1 MSEPSSRRVIVTGAT
16 GYVGS
21 ALSTDLRSAGWLV
34 CEARR
39 PGRPSHGPSIPY
51 RLDSALDPEWFQ
63 GVYGLVH
70 CAYDFTLTD
79 PDDIWRVNVDGSV
92 RLFEAAASAGVAK
105 RILLSTMS
113 AFEGC
118 RSDYG
123 RAKLEIE
130 RRTAAPGTAIIR
142 PGLVWGG
149 AGGGLFGV
157 LERVAATLPVVP
169 LVAADRRVLYPAHIE
184 DLSELVRSILSGDV
198 DHGTR
203 PIMAAA
209 DEPISLRQLVRHLA
223 SEAGR
228 NPIVLPV
235 SASIV
240 EFSLR
245 CCEWFGM
252 RLPFRSDS
260 LRSLVHLDADRMFIG
275 AALETQRFRP
285 LLTATGGPS
294 EIPPDVSG

>member
-1 MSEPSSRRVIVTGAT
+1 MRERSSRRVIVTGST
-16 GYVGS
+16 GYIGS
-21 ALSTDLRSAGWLV
+21 ALLTNLRSAGWPV
-34 CEARR
+34 CAARR
-39 PGRPSHGPSIPY
+39 PGRPSHEPSIPY
-51 RLDSALDPEWFQ
+51 RLDSAVDPEWFQ

-79 PDDIWRVNVDGSV
+79 PDDIRRVNVDGSI
-92 RLFEAAASAGVAK
+92 RLFEAAASAGVSK

-118 RSDYG
+118 CSDYG

-130 RRTAAPGTAIIR
+130 RRTAALGTAIIR

-157 LERVAATLPVVP
+157 LKRVAVRLPVVP

-184 DLSELVRSILSGDV
+184 DLNELVRSILSGDV
-198 DHGTR
+198 DHGAR
-203 PIMAAA
+203 PIIAAA
-209 DEPISLRQLVRHLA
+209 GEPISLRQLVRHLA

-228 NPIVLPV
+228 NPMVLPV
-235 SASIV
+235 SANVV

-260 LRSLVHLDADRMFIG
+260 LRSLVRLDSDRMFVG

-285 LLTATGGPS
+285 FLTATSGSTGGF
-294 EIPPDVSG
+294 